1 VYVDDECSS
10 TYLDHGVA
18 VVGYDTLNGQD
29 YWIVKNSWGG
39 DWGKQGYILMARNR
53 NNQCG
58 VATDAS

>member
-1 VYVDDECSS
+1 
-10 TYLDHGVA
+10 LDHGVA